1 MTVTGSTHGLVLE
14 LFLDQTYYMYNKLS
28 KMAGARVDVHDPMW
42 VTNKRLYIHI
52 LTIFSSIPRPD
63 EFGTSLSPN
72 TATSLSVQV
81 IFIYTFEFNSLTRWT
96 RSREWKLLSRAN
108 VWIVGIWLD
117 TTYQMLTPFRLF
129 VYKQAT
135 NIPIYFLS
143 SARHFVTARPL
154 LQIAAAIGQNS
165 SFRKR

>member
-1 MTVTGSTHGLVLE
+1 MVLFWSCSSTRL
-14 LFLDQTYYMYNKLS
+14 TTCTTS
-28 KMAGARVDVHDPMW
+28 SARWREPGWMSMIHCEPPQ
-42 VTNKRLYIHI
+42 KECIHI